1 MKLNNVDLNLL
12 SHEDLKK
19 VCIKYKIIT
28 DNEASTMSKEALL
41 RETRSFIIHKM
52 NKYKSRPRSF
62 SQPNIHNPTESG
74 TSSNDNSNDNSN
86 NNRQRRMSMP
96 GNPNM
101 NAKSK
106 TDPPKSDVSYIR
118 DRRMSM
124 PGTPSELEFA
134 KEDHIAKQRAF
145 QGREEV
151 KTSNNLGNKGDLSQF
166 DSIGMYPAVERMIAI
181 GDLHGDLKVTL
192 QALRLAKVI
201 PDTIFPYNVDQIR
214 WTGGNT
220 WVVQL
225 GDQIDRC
232 RPDDWEKNCIKDF
245 DDVIEDEGNNMRIIQ
260 IFQKLDVEARKV
272 GGRVLGI
279 LGNHEL
285 MNIDKD
291 YRYVSPEEFLEF
303 VPKDQRKTKMTE
315 DGYPLGYYHRLKA
328 FERGGNIAK
337 HYALQKKSIIIVGRW
352 LFVHGG
358 ISHALASKYTIPEIN
373 NVVKDWLLNKTDK
386 RGEEMFDEIFR
397 ADDDISPFW
406 CRLYSEEDDEDE
418 NTLQGFNKLISI
430 LNKRNET
437 REPIHCIVLAHTPQ
451 FMNDRYLNSRYN
463 ERLWRIDVGMSRA
476 FGQHDNCGENKYRQI
491 QVLEILNNKK
501 CVVHKAPYLGRERRE
516 GYQENVNLE
525 NERMPF

>member
-1 MKLNNVDLNLL
+1 
-12 SHEDLKK
+12 
-19 VCIKYKIIT
+19 
-28 DNEASTMSKEALL
+28 
-41 RETRSFIIHKM
+41 M

-74 TSSNDNSNDNSN
+74 ISSNANSNDNSN
-86 NNRQRRMSMP
+86 NNRQRRMSVP
-96 GNPNM
+96 NNPNLNM
-101 NAKSK
+101 KSK
-106 TDPPKSDVSYIR
+106 TDPPKSDVSYVR

-151 KTSNNLGNKGDLSQF
+151 KTSNNLGNRGDLSQF

-232 RPDDWEKNCIKDF
+232 RPDDWEKNCIKDLN
-245 DDVIEDEGNNMRIIQ
+245 DVVEDEGNNMRIIQ

-303 VPKDQRKTKMTE
+303 VPKDQRNKKNRRW
-315 DGYPLGYYHRLKA
+315 LSIRILSQ
-328 FERGGNIAK
+328 I
-337 HYALQKKSIIIVGRW
+337 KSI
-352 LFVHGG
+352 
-358 ISHALASKYTIPEIN
+358 
-373 NVVKDWLLNKTDK
+373 
-386 RGEEMFDEIFR
+386 
-397 ADDDISPFW
+397 
-406 CRLYSEEDDEDE
+406 
-418 NTLQGFNKLISI
+418 
-430 LNKRNET
+430 
-437 REPIHCIVLAHTPQ
+437 
-451 FMNDRYLNSRYN
+451 
-463 ERLWRIDVGMSRA
+463 
-476 FGQHDNCGENKYRQI
+476 
-491 QVLEILNNKK
+491 
-501 CVVHKAPYLGRERRE
+501 
-516 GYQENVNLE
+516 
-525 NERMPF
+525 

>member
-1 MKLNNVDLNLL
+1 M
-12 SHEDLKK
+12 
-19 VCIKYKIIT
+19 
-28 DNEASTMSKEALL
+28 
-41 RETRSFIIHKM
+41 
-52 NKYKSRPRSF
+52 
-62 SQPNIHNPTESG
+62 
-74 TSSNDNSNDNSN
+74 
-86 NNRQRRMSMP
+86 
-96 GNPNM
+96 
-101 NAKSK
+101 
-106 TDPPKSDVSYIR
+106 
-118 DRRMSM
+118 
-124 PGTPSELEFA
+124 
-134 KEDHIAKQRAF
+134 
-145 QGREEV
+145 
-151 KTSNNLGNKGDLSQF
+151 SNNLGNQGDQSQF

-232 RPDDWEKNCIKDF
+232 RPDDWTKNCIKDF

-358 ISHALASKYTIPEIN
+358 ISHSLASKYTIPEIN

-437 REPIHCIVLAHTPQ
+437 REPIDGVLLAHTPQ

-476 FGQHDNCGENKYRQI
+476 FGQHDNCGENKHRQI
-491 QVLEILNNKK
+491 QVLEILNNK
-501 CVVHKAPYLGRERRE
+501 R
-516 GYQENVNLE
+516 VNIILKTTKT
-525 NERMPF
+525 